1 MNQSQQ
7 ASASGNPGVVPEFDY
22 GREVVVRRVVAAPRD
37 LVFRVWTD
45 PVHLVRW
52 WGPHGFTNP
61 RCEADARPGGK
72 IHIDMRGPD
81 GTVYPMA
88 GEYKEVVPPERLVFT
103 SAALDGNGEPL
114 FENLNIVT
122 FAEERGGTFHYC
134 PGRGVSRGRRRRRSI
149 WLAWRWDGCRRSS
162 GRQRM
167 WSRRWWNCGL
177 VLRLLLLILR
187 VGRRR
192 SAVGGGCSHRR
203 SFALLR
209 MTERLGLV

>member
-1 MNQSQQ
+1 
-7 ASASGNPGVVPEFDY
+7 
-22 GREVVVRRVVAAPRD
+22 
-37 LVFRVWTD
+37 VWTD

-122 FAEERGGTFHYC
+122 FAEERGGTFITVRARCVTWTEKAAQY
-134 PGRGVSRGRRRRRSI
+134 
-149 WLAWRWDGCRRSS
+149 LAGMEMGWVQTIERAAAY
-162 GRQRM
+162 
-167 WSRRWWNCGL
+167 
-177 VLRLLLLILR
+177 VE
-187 VGRRR
+187 
-192 SAVGGGCSHRR
+192 SAVTELLWSGDVGEISCADISGAANPSLCS
-203 SFALLR
+203 
-209 MTERLGLV
+209 G